1 MKDFKGKIAVITGG
15 GTGMGRE
22 LARQLVS
29 EGCHTAIC
37 DIQTDQMNETEKLCR
52 QEAKPGT
59 RITSHPCDVSR
70 EDQVAAFCEAVKDQ
84 HRTGHINLLFNN
96 AGIGG
101 GGSFL
106 LDDRQDWDRVFQIN
120 WFGVYYSTRAFMPLL
135 LAGPEGHLINISS
148 VNGFWACLGPS
159 VPHTAYS
166 SSKFAVKGFTEAL
179 QIDLRLFA
187 PHVKA
192 SLVMPGHIGT
202 SISINAGKILGK
214 PSIEEMTSEE
224 LLLVRAR
231 MKLMQLPVEDLDDD
245 TLRKLVQ
252 QRRDEFRDNAPLTA
266 AQGAQIILDGVRNE
280 QWRILVGEDADVLDQ
295 MVRQNAETAY
305 EGSFVEKLME
315 EREKRGNAVLE
326 AFLPK
331 PSGPA

>member
-1 MKDFKGKIAVITGG
+1 MKDFEGKIAVITGG

-37 DIQTDQMNETEKLCR
+37 DIQTDPMDETDKLCR
-52 QEAKPGT
+52 EEAKPGT
-59 RITSHPCDVSR
+59 RIISYKCDVSS
-70 EDQVAAFCEAVKDQ
+70 EDQIRAFSTAVKD
-84 HRTGHINLLFNN
+84 RFKTGHINLLFNN

-106 LDDRQDWDRVFQIN
+106 LDDRQDWDRVFAIN
-120 WFGVYYSTRAFMPLL
+120 WFGVYYSTRVFMPLL

-159 VPHTAYS
+159 VPHTAYC

-187 PHVKA
+187 PHVKV

-214 PSIEEMTSEE
+214 PSIEEMTPDE
-224 LLLVRAR
+224 LALLRDR
-231 MKLMQLPVEDLDDD
+231 MKRMQVPVEDLNDEA
-245 TLRKLVQ
+245 LRKLVQ

-266 AQGAQIILDGVRNE
+266 AQGAKIILDGVRNE

-305 EGSFVEKLME
+305 EVSFVEKLIE
-315 EREKRGNAVLE
+315 EREKRGNRVLE

-331 PSGPA
+331 GE

>member
-1 MKDFKGKIAVITGG
+1 MKDFEGKIAVITGG

-37 DIQTDQMNETEKLCR
+37 DIQKDPMRETEKRCR

-59 RITSHPCDVSR
+59 RLTTHECDVSQ
-70 EDQVAAFCEAVKDQ
+70 EDQVAAFCAAVKDQ
-84 HRTGHINLLFNN
+84 HQTDHINLLFNN

-106 LDDRQDWDRVFQIN
+106 LDDRRDWDRVFSIN
-120 WFGVYYSTRAFMPLL
+120 WFGVYFSTRAFLPLL
-135 LAGPEGHLINISS
+135 LASREGHLINISS

-159 VPHTAYS
+159 VPHTAYCT
-166 SSKFAVKGFTEAL
+166 SKFAVKGFTEAL

-202 SISINAGKILGK
+202 SISVNANKILGK
-214 PSIEEMTSEE
+214 PSIEEMNSDE
-224 LLLVRAR
+224 LALLRERLKRMLIPTDEIEDEALRELVRQNR
-231 MKLMQLPVEDLDDD
+231 DDF
-245 TLRKLVQ
+245 LAK
-252 QRRDEFRDNAPLTA
+252 APLTA

-280 QWRILVGEDADVLDQ
+280 KWRILVGEDAEFLDQ
-295 MVRQNAETAY
+295 MVRQYSETAY
-305 EGSFVEKLME
+305 EGSFVEKLVE
-315 EREKRGNAVLE
+315 EREKRGNSVLE
-326 AFLPK
+326 LFLPK
-331 PSGPA
+331 GE